1 VPGPES
7 HPASTERPSYARPP
21 RPPVLA
27 SAPVSARRAGRP
39 AYLATATLALAT
51 VLLAGCGVVSTS
63 GPPATPADFPG
74 IASELSRR
82 GLVVDDIV
90 SGDAGCDDQEL
101 ARTAISFT
109 AQGLDQAEATPIYL
123 YIFRNREAFQRNRAA
138 VDACLPSYV
147 ADADDLGLIEASPF
161 VLAGPGPWAPE
172 FAAEL
177 RRSLTQSAGT
187 GG

>member
-1 VPGPES
+1 M
-7 HPASTERPSYARPP
+7 
-21 RPPVLA
+21 LA
-27 SAPVSARRAGRP
+27 SASVSDRLARRP
-39 AYLATATLALAT
+39 APAAPAALALVAL
-51 VLLAGCGVVSTS
+51 VLAGCGLVSTS

-82 GLVVDDIV
+82 GLLVDDIV

-101 ARTAISFT
+101 ARTAIRFT
-109 AQGLDQAEATPIYL
+109 AQGLDQDEPTPIYL
-123 YIFRNREAFQRNRAA
+123 YIFRNREAFERNRTA

-147 ADADDLGLIEASPF
+147 TDADDLGLIEASPF

-177 RRSLTQSAGT
+177 RRSLTQLAGT

>member
-1 VPGPES
+1 
-7 HPASTERPSYARPP
+7 
-21 RPPVLA
+21 VLA
-27 SAPVSARRAGRP
+27 SAPVSARLAGSPALPARA
-39 AYLATATLALAT
+39 ALALVT
-51 VLLAGCGVVSTS
+51 VLLAGCGLVSTS

-90 SGDAGCDDQEL
+90 SGDAGCENQEL
-101 ARTAISFT
+101 ARTAIRFT
-109 AQGLDQAEATPIYL
+109 AQGLDQAEPTPIYL

-138 VDACLPSYV
+138 VDDCLRAYV
-147 ADADDLGLIEASPF
+147 TDADDLGLIEASPF

-177 RRSLTQSAGT
+177 RRRLTQSAGT